1 MNMSIGIALA
11 IVIAIILGVFVFAD
25 SIAPIDKD
33 GKQPG
38 EPDPSTA
45 GNTSVTQVELLVRF
59 TPELW
64 NQSTLQSAASA
75 SHASVGAAVLTDYDE
90 LGLPGLQHVLLP
102 VGMSAEDGIAF
113 YESIPYVQYAEK
125 NYEYSI
131 DNAPDH
137 AVRNISTEGNITN
150 GTDGRP
156 VRLLV
161 QFNVSAFSDTNNMTK
176 FAEETHRSINATLV
190 NDFTKEGLAGLQ
202 LVELAVNMTIKEGM
216 GVYNNLTE
224 VLFAEPDYPI
234 TIEPVKK

>member
-1 MNMSIGIALA
+1 MSIGIALA
-11 IVIAIILGVFVFAD
+11 LAIAIILGVFVFAD
-25 SIAPIDKD
+25 SIAPIERD

-38 EPDPSTA
+38 EPDPS
-45 GNTSVTQVELLVRF
+45 GSVNVSATQVELLVRF

-64 NQSTLQSAASA
+64 NQTSLQSAASA

-131 DNAPDH
+131 ENAPDH
-137 AVRNISTEGNITN
+137 TVSPIRNEGNITN
-150 GTDGRP
+150 GTEGTP
-156 VRLLV
+156 GRLLV
-161 QFNVSAFSDTNNMTK
+161 QFNMSAFSDTENMTR
-176 FAEETHRSINATLV
+176 FAEETHKSINATLV

-202 LVELAVNMTIKEGM
+202 LVELAMNMTIKEGM

-224 VLFAEPDYPI
+224 VLFAEPDYPV

>member
-25 SIAPIDKD
+25 SIAPVEKD
-33 GKQPG
+33 EKQG
-38 EPDPSTA
+38 GQPDPS
-45 GNTSVTQVELLVRF
+45 GPVNTSATQVELLVRF
-59 TPELW
+59 APELW
-64 NQSTLQSAASA
+64 NQTSLQSAAAA

-102 VGMSAEDGIAF
+102 PGMSAEDGIAF

-131 DNAPDH
+131 ENAPEH
-137 AVRNISTEGNITN
+137 AVRNISTDGNMTN
-150 GTDGRP
+150 VTDGKP
-156 VRLLV
+156 GRLLV
-161 QFNVSAFSDTNNMTK
+161 QFNMSAFSDTSNMSR

-202 LVELAVNMTIKEGM
+202 LVELAMNMTIKVGM

-224 VLFAEPDYPI
+224 VLFAEPDYPV